1 MKLQR
6 FRVVLALLETLKPA
20 ISNLV
25 KIATERPELLRPGS
39 GAGVS
44 VTQSH

>member
-1 MKLQR
+1 MELQR

-25 KIATERPELLRPGS
+25 KIATEHPELLRPDS
-39 GAGVS
+39 ATGVS
-44 VTQSH
+44 MTQSH